1 MFEIQRQMMQVHT
14 RIVDGKTFALL
25 SSIHACGK
33 TLFSSLSETFP
44 VAFFMYRIF
53 ISFTNSFFVA
63 FRFIKTFVFHFLVSS
78 FLLYARFR
86 CFYSEALILFHYT
99 KLVAYKLFQITQQ
112 SAFNFIFSSF
122 RFFLNKTQNICNQ
135 TKWNV
140 NRTETRKWAKV
151 CSREKNAV
159 KIPAFWMCWWR
170 KSEREIE
177 KSCINILC
185 KNVAKRFCVYV
196 KLDKYCG

>member
-1 MFEIQRQMMQVHT
+1 MRFIVGWCKCTHT

-44 VAFFMYRIF
+44 VFMYRIF
-53 ISFTNSFFVA
+53 ISFTNSSFVA
-63 FRFIKTFVFHFLVSS
+63 FRFIKTFVFHFIISS

-86 CFYSEALILFHYT
+86 CFHSEALILFHYT
-99 KLVAYKLFQITQQ
+99 KLVAYELLKITQQ

-135 TKWNV
+135 TKMKCKHNWN
-140 NRTETRKWAKV
+140 KKM
-151 CSREKNAV
+151 S
-159 KIPAFWMCWWR
+159 
-170 KSEREIE
+170 KS
-177 KSCINILC
+177 LQ
-185 KNVAKRFCVYV
+185 
-196 KLDKYCG
+196 